1 MYDKLRGAKVIS
13 TLDMKNGFF
22 AAGLH
27 PDSQYLTSFA
37 SPWGTFSYQVLSQGL
52 ISSAAHFQNWV
63 ESKLRK
69 HGILLEFAPFEGDGA
84 DEEGCGKRDDSESSR
99 SETDQVRGGR
109 MGNADRGERAGR
121 LQTGNGFVC
130 NYCDD
135 LVVVSNSVE
144 EHKEHL
150 KKLFEILSEEKIY
163 LNAGKSVL
171 FAKYVRYLGCVCG
184 QDHLLIDPEK
194 VRAIIKMP
202 EPKKDQTAVRGF
214 LGMCSFWRRWIPG
227 YHP

>member
-1 MYDKLRGAKVIS
+1 
-13 TLDMKNGFF
+13 
-22 AAGLH
+22 
-27 PDSQYLTSFA
+27 
-37 SPWGTFSYQVLSQGL
+37 
-52 ISSAAHFQNWV
+52 
-63 ESKLRK
+63 
-69 HGILLEFAPFEGDGA
+69 
-84 DEEGCGKRDDSESSR
+84 
-99 SETDQVRGGR
+99 
-109 MGNADRGERAGR
+109 MGNADRGETAGI
-121 LQTGNGFVC
+121 LQTRNGFVC

-135 LVVVSNSVE
+135 LVVVSISVE